1 MASGERFHVLRGS
14 RVDAVECAAQPKG
27 ARGDQLKRSKLALLC
42 VLMLM
47 SASGPSDLPS
57 VDAGPSHHVGIARSS
72 EVAST
77 PEFGRETILSILHIL
92 NPRLGEQERQR
103 IASAV
108 LDNSEK
114 YGIDP
119 SLLMAVMWEESD
131 IRPWV
136 HSPKG
141 AIGLMQVMP
150 HMSPRSAMAGN
161 LTTIENNI
169 ELGCLILADNIRRL
183 GVEDGISSYFWGS
196 KIRGVSYLNRILEKH
211 ASVQRLAES

>member
-1 MASGERFHVLRGS
+1 M
-14 RVDAVECAAQPKG
+14 
-27 ARGDQLKRSKLALLC
+27 KRSKLALLC
-42 VLMLM
+42 ALLLV
-47 SASGPSDLPS
+47 SASGRSDLPP
-57 VDAGPSHHVGIARSS
+57 VDAGPSLQAASARAP
-72 EVAST
+72 EAVAV
-77 PEFGRETILSILHIL
+77 PEFGRETIVSILRVL
-92 NPRLGEQERQR
+92 NPRLGEHERQR
-103 IASAV
+103 IAQAV
-108 LDNSEK
+108 LDGSEK

-119 SLLMAVMWEESD
+119 ALLMAVMWEESD
-131 IRPWV
+131 VRPWA

-150 HMSPRSAMAGN
+150 HMSKLSAMGGN

-196 KIRGVSYLNRILEKH
+196 EIRGVSYLNRVLEKH

>member
-1 MASGERFHVLRGS
+1 M
-14 RVDAVECAAQPKG
+14 
-27 ARGDQLKRSKLALLC
+27 KRSKFALLC
-42 VLMLM
+42 ALLLM
-47 SASGPSDLPS
+47 SVSGRSDLPS
-57 VDAGPSHHVGIARSS
+57 VDAGPSLRAGSAQPPES
-72 EVAST
+72 VAV
-77 PEFGRETILSILHIL
+77 PGREFGRGTILSILHVL
-92 NPRLGEQERQR
+92 NPRLGDQERQR
-103 IASAV
+103 IAQAV
-108 LDNSEK
+108 LDSSAK

-119 SLLMAVMWEESD
+119 ALLMAVMWEESD
-131 IRPWV
+131 VRPWV

-150 HMSPRSAMAGN
+150 HMSASSAMAGN

-196 KIRGVSYLNRILEKH
+196 QIRGVSYLHRVLEKH

>member
-1 MASGERFHVLRGS
+1 
-14 RVDAVECAAQPKG
+14 
-27 ARGDQLKRSKLALLC
+27 LKRSKLALLC
-42 VLMLM
+42 ALLLI
-47 SASGPSDLPS
+47 STSGRPGLPS
-57 VDAGPSHHVGIARSS
+57 VDAGPSPHAGSAHAPEMV
-72 EVAST
+72 VT
-77 PEFGRETILSILHIL
+77 PGFGRDTILSILHVL
-92 NPRLGEQERQR
+92 NPRLGEHERQR

-108 LDNSEK
+108 LDSSEK

-119 SLLMAVMWEESD
+119 ALLMAVMWEESD
-131 IRPWV
+131 VRPWV

-150 HMSPRSAMAGN
+150 HMSAPTAMAGN

-196 KIRGVSYLNRILEKH
+196 KIRGVSYLNRVLEKH